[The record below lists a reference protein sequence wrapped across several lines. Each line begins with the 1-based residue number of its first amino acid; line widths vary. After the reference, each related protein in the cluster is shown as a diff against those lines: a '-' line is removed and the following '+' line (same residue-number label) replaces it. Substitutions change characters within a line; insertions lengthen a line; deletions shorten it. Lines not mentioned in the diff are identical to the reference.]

1 MEISMTTSLS
11 RVIGIAAALL
21 VASCTIGWAQPS
33 GPDPAFERMRTKLK
47 AGNRVTVDLQN
58 GSTLEGRFVDARP
71 DAMTIAT
78 VIGDRTLTP
87 AEMLRVQK
95 HGHGVLLGAIVGGG
109 VGLFV
114 GLGTSSILRAEDYDG
129 DGALFGL
136 TALGLGVGIGL
147 DALINI
153 PRTVYRRPAF
163 RATVGLDANPRRP
176 GVQLIFTF

>member
-1 MEISMTTSLS
+1 MSMSKTTKLS
-11 RVIGIAAALL
+11 RLIGLAAALI
-21 VASCTIGWAQPS
+21 VASCTLGWAQQP

-58 GSTLEGRFVDARP
+58 GSVLEGRFVDARP

-78 VIGDRTLTP
+78 AIGDRTLTP
-87 AEMLRVQK
+87 AEMLRVQR
-95 HGHGVLLGAIVGGG
+95 HGRGVLLGAIVGGG
-109 VGLFV
+109 VGLVF
-114 GLGTSSILRAEDYDG
+114 GIGASALLNYEGYDG

-163 RATVGLDANPRRP
+163 RTTVGLDPNPRRP
-176 GVQLIFTF
+176 AVQLIFTF

>member
-1 MEISMTTSLS
+1 VS
-11 RVIGIAAALL
+11 RAIAFAMVLL
-21 VASCTIGWAQPS
+21 AASCTLGWAQAP

-78 VIGDRTLTP
+78 AIGDRTLTP
-87 AEMLRVQK
+87 AEMLRVQR
-95 HGHGVLLGAIVGGG
+95 HGRGVLLGAIIGGG
-109 VGLFV
+109 VGLVF
-114 GLGTSSILRAEDYDG
+114 GIGASTILRYEGEDG

-153 PRTVYRRPAF
+153 PRTVYLRPAF
-163 RATVGLDANPRRP
+163 RATVGLDPNPRRP
-176 GVQLIFTF
+176 AVHLIFTF